1 MHRQLGKHFG
11 APKANLESGKNIWKM
26 QWLKQNLQN
35 HQGRQGSLSIMFLV
49 TAPYSHTFHNMNV
62 MLPTEE
68 TKCISTLL
76 DFGYLNVIC
85 FRQITGKLL
94 GRIFGSFE
102 TVRSRVLCASIF
114 PLVPLPSLWKKTCP
128 QDSPYAQEEEEKCR
142 GKSHT

>member
-1 MHRQLGKHFG
+1 MAEAKPIEPPGKARITVDHVPG
-11 APKANLESGKNIWKM
+11 HSA
-26 QWLKQNLQN
+26 
-35 HQGRQGSLSIMFLV
+35 
-49 TAPYSHTFHNMNV
+49 APYSHTFRNMTV

-76 DFGYLNVIC
+76 DFGYLNVIS